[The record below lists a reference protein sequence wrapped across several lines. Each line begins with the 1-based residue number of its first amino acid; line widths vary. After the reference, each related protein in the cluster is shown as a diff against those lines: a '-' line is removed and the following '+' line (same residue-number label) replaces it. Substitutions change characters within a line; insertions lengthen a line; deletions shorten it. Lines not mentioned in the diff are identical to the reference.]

1 VGEEPWRRIA
11 KWNPPNSVGKKM
23 GRGEI
28 GLRVYNRGENLFT
41 VYCMQ
46 PWNCHNETHLYY

>member
-28 GLRVYNRGENLFT
+28 GLRVYNRGETLFT

-46 PWNCHNETHLYY
+46 QWNCHNETHLYY